1 MGSICTANA
10 SLLQCVSTAQ
20 AMASANGSAEPWW
33 NARAHA
39 RYTAVPELSAK
50 GNNAYA
56 FFPFSGF
63 SACALNCPRSTSA
76 AFVGNF
82 PPREIRKLRMQF
94 SCATELRA
102 CAIPNARIR
111 TFPFSGICA
120 YSPDGNPVRF
130 YPSAT
135 YMVRAIGVPLLTE
148 SGRVDLPFCS
158 GFPFQGN
165 CLFLRGRDDL
175 PLSRTLASRNLLCQ
189 AGRLRVICQSLGHS
203 STLLRQTS
211 NCMTSRGRESW

>member
-1 MGSICTANA
+1 MRKHCTGHGFRQRLNRALA
-10 SLLQCVSTAQ
+10 ETPEHAHGTPPCRSSLPREIT
-20 AMASANGSAEPWW
+20 
-33 NARAHA
+33 HT
-39 RYTAVPELSAK
+39 RYSL
-50 GNNAYA
+50 
-56 FFPFSGF
+56 FLGF

-76 AFVGNF
+76 AYVGNF
-82 PPREIRKLRMQF
+82 PPREIRKLRTQF

-158 GFPFQGN
+158 VSHSREIVCSCGEGTTFP
-165 CLFLRGRDDL
+165 
-175 PLSRTLASRNLLCQ
+175 
-189 AGRLRVICQSLGHS
+189 
-203 STLLRQTS
+203 
-211 NCMTSRGRESW
+211 